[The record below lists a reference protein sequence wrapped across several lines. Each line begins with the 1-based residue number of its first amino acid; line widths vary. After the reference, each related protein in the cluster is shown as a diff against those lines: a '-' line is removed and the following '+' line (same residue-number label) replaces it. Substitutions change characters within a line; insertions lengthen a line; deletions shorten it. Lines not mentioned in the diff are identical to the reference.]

1 MFCSIMDAVRY
12 HALHTPEKL
21 CVADGIAD
29 YSYLTMYEKAGAVA
43 TYLQNA
49 GVKQGD
55 RVTVECTQNAY
66 YLICGLAC
74 QLLGAIFVPV
84 ENKVAIERLKEI
96 TTSVEAALHIG
107 QTEYQTDNQFL
118 DINVLFENLPADADM
133 DGFSSYRDESA
144 IAEILYTTGTTG
156 KPKGIMI
163 SNGNNV
169 AVAENILYGTEMKK
183 DSVELIPLPLS
194 HSHGLRSYY
203 AHLIN
208 GSSVVLADGVLKVK
222 EIFELMDKYQV
233 TALDLSPSAA
243 KILLKLSKGN
253 FSNYS
258 DKIDYVQ
265 IGTAM
270 LGEDVKEDMCRIFS
284 KSRLYNCYG
293 STESGRSC
301 ILDFNH
307 MRGYSNC
314 IGRPSKNAR
323 FVITGENREVIESSK
338 DNMGLV
344 AVAGPMNMQGY
355 WRDEATTST
364 VKQGEFIYTNDIGY
378 IDEEGLVYVLGRADD
393 VINYQGIK
401 IAPEDIEQGAMKFAG
416 ILDCACV
423 PMADKICGQVP
434 KLFIVVEDPENFQR
448 KELVEFLST
457 ELEANK
463 MPKKIELIDS
473 IPRTANGK
481 VQRKKL
487 IVEE

>member
-43 TYLQNA
+43 TCLQNA

-96 TTSVEAALHIG
+96 TASVEAALHIG
-107 QTEYQTDNQFL
+107 QTEYQTENQFL

-133 DGFSSYRDESA
+133 DEFSSYRDENA

-293 STESGRSC
+293 STESG
-301 ILDFNH
+301 
-307 MRGYSNC
+307 
-314 IGRPSKNAR
+314 
-323 FVITGENREVIESSK
+323 
-338 DNMGLV
+338 
-344 AVAGPMNMQGY
+344 
-355 WRDEATTST
+355 
-364 VKQGEFIYTNDIGY
+364 
-378 IDEEGLVYVLGRADD
+378 
-393 VINYQGIK
+393 
-401 IAPEDIEQGAMKFAG
+401 
-416 ILDCACV
+416 
-423 PMADKICGQVP
+423 
-434 KLFIVVEDPENFQR
+434 
-448 KELVEFLST
+448 
-457 ELEANK
+457 
-463 MPKKIELIDS
+463 
-473 IPRTANGK
+473 
-481 VQRKKL
+481 
-487 IVEE
+487 